1 MSNFQPILK
10 KMAFSAEFSPAL
22 RTYVPAVLNHH
33 SNAGWEI
40 EFYALNP
47 ITNQLERVR
56 YRLNSFRK
64 HFRNTA
70 EFRVQANQM
79 VCSINV
85 KLFNGCTVRQKL
97 E

>member
-1 MSNFQPILK
+1 MPNLEENFT
-10 KMAFSAEFSPAL
+10 AL
-22 RTYVPAVLNHH
+22 QTYVPACLKKHEVD
-33 SNAGWEI
+33 GWRI
-40 EFYALNP
+40 EYYALNP